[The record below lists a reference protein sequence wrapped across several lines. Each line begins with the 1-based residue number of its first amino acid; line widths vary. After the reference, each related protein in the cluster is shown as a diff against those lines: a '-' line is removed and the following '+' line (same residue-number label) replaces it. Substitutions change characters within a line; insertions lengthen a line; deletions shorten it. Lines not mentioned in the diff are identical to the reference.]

1 MSRFPLSRP
10 PLQRRSPA
18 LLLALA
24 ALLAACTPNVP
35 KKAEA
40 PPPFVFRSL
49 DLRQNDPRGR
59 PSWELKSPEARYDLS
74 RRVARAREPKGLI
87 YEKGKPLYRIGA
99 TTGTVLNDGQV
110 IQLEGQ
116 VTIQR
121 LSGQPV
127 LIQGERVRW
136 IPSRKLMEID
146 LRPSATD
153 RDTRLVAQRARFL
166 IERDRLELRGAPELQ
181 RWTRVAGAK
190 KEGKPAQPAPA
201 AGAATGGGAVDKAF
215 AIAAPTPPKRP
226 PDVVIRAVTADWNPG
241 SGRLI
246 ATGPLRGT
254 RTVKPG
260 VIQTLTSP
268 ALEGNTVKQELRLQ
282 APVVFEDPTNRSRL
296 LAQATLLDLD
306 RQIARTELPVDGRF
320 GELLVRGAAL
330 HVDLE
335 KELATIP
342 RACALDQPGESLRA
356 QRCQWNW
363 KTQAI
368 EADGDVL
375 LHRQANDQTT
385 RSQKLRGRL
394 GRKGLAVFTTPG
406 AQVHT
411 QLTVPKGSGAAKKR
425 EPEPIRL

>member
-1 MSRFPLSRP
+1 MSRP
-10 PLQRRSPA
+10 PLSSPPPQRRTPV
-18 LLLALA
+18 LLVGLA
-24 ALLAACTPNVP
+24 ALVAGCAPNLP

-136 IPSRKLMEID
+136 IPSRNLMEID

-181 RWTRVAGAK
+181 RWTRVAAAK
-190 KEGKPAQPAPA
+190 KDGKPAPPARA
-201 AGAATGGGAVDKAF
+201 AGSGAVDKAF
-215 AIAAPTPPKRP
+215 AIPPPTPPKRP

-260 VIQTLTSP
+260 VVQTLTSP

-330 HVDLE
+330 HVDLD

-342 RACALDQPGESLRA
+342 RDCALDQPGESLRA

-368 EADGDVL
+368 EADGDVV

-385 RSQKLRGRL
+385 RSQKLRGRM

-406 AQVHT
+406 ARVHT